1 MAAFQKKPFLN
12 VTGFNFLCQIEAT
25 VNENTLS
32 QCPEM
37 LEDGDIKKE
46 NTSFDTSWLLCLITQ
61 NLLNVKNSFG

>member
-12 VTGFNFLCQIEAT
+12 VTGLNFLCQIEAT

-46 NTSFDTSWLLCLITQ
+46 NTSSDTFWLLCLITQ